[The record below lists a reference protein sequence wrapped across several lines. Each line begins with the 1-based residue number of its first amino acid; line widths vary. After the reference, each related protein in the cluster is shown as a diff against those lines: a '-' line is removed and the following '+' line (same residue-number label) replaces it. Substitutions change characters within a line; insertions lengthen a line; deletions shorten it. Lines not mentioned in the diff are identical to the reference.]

1 MVALI
6 IFWSAAF
13 SLLFF
18 LLGIIFRTLS
28 SAFDSLVESFLRL
41 LSIVVI
47 AGEVVGISYLVYSI
61 IDGIIKNG
69 VSDVILEI
77 VCVVIALGIICAFIG
92 GLWQLFMNL
101 IINIFNLIV
110 FCVSVVFERMAFLF
124 ESLCEKCV
132 NVLIRRTDKC

>member
-1 MVALI
+1 M
-6 IFWSAAF
+6 
-13 SLLFF
+13 
-18 LLGIIFRTLS
+18 
-28 SAFDSLVESFLRL
+28 
-41 LSIVVI
+41 
-47 AGEVVGISYLVYSI
+47 I